1 MSVPNHRDRPLHERV
16 VAYEGG
22 LAPTER
28 SVAGFL
34 AEHPDLVAVASAA
47 ELGERTGTSN
57 ATIVRTVKKLG
68 YSGLPE
74 LRRVLLET
82 IVARRN
88 PAQVLGERIDR
99 LTSTPSDNAA
109 DRVLVATVDLLE
121 QARHLVDEAS
131 WTQAVDI
138 LARAESVL
146 CYGNGQAGGVAE
158 YLSIELLWNGHAARC
173 LKSTGLDLSTGLLS
187 LHGGEAVVLIAPL
200 RHFREVDTVIDRA
213 ADVGAPV
220 ILMSEALGMTLA
232 DRVDVVLATPQSTLT
247 PTSEVLAPMTLAHAL
262 ALDLA
267 ARDREGAVATY
278 ELVTR
283 LRAQVV
289 GDDLDVSPPPKAKR
303 SKGKR
308 ATKKTKKR

>member
-1 MSVPNHRDRPLHERV
+1 MTVSEGRDRPLHERV
-16 VAYEGG
+16 VAFDAG

-28 SVAGFL
+28 TVAAFL
-34 AEHPDLVAVASAA
+34 AEHPDRAAVASAA
-47 ELGERTGTSN
+47 ELGELTGTSN
-57 ATIVRTVKKLG
+57 ATVVRTVKKLG
-68 YSGLPE
+68 YAGLPE

-88 PAQVLGERIDR
+88 PARVLGERIDR
-99 LTSTPSDNAA
+99 LTSSPSDNAA
-109 DRVLVATVDLLE
+109 DRVLVATIDLLE
-121 QARHLVDEAS
+121 QARHLVDDAS
-131 WTQAVDI
+131 WTRAIDI
-138 LARAESVL
+138 LAEAESVL

-158 YLSIELLWNGHAARC
+158 YLSIELLWNGRAARC

-187 LHGGEAVVLIAPL
+187 LQGNQAVVLIAPL
-200 RHFREVDTVIDRA
+200 RHFREVDVVIDRA
-213 ADVGAPV
+213 TEVGAPV

-267 ARDREGAVATY
+267 ARDRRRAVATY
-278 ELVTR
+278 ELVTN

-289 GDDLDVSPPPKAKR
+289 GAELDVSPPPRVKR
-303 SKGKR
+303 GKGKR
-308 ATKKTKKR
+308 ARKE